1 MITPIYENPTT
12 DREKFSNLSYSIN
25 CLVGD
30 VRNGASISEMYEI
43 CKNNGN
49 QDIDAIGRA
58 DIMKKAIERLKS
70 EFNNITTDDESE
82 VDNIAAEFSSRYNLS
97 DYTQFAE
104 KFREAIGALDTVD
117 VIVNTI
123 NTTFP
128 NNNIND
134 AKQLVAFIS
143 ELIKQVSNM
152 QSVQNNAN
160 AMFTNFNAILAE
172 NATLKAQ
179 IAAMQN
185 SGK

>member
-1 MITPIYENPTT
+1 
-12 DREKFSNLSYSIN
+12 
-25 CLVGD
+25 
-30 VRNGASISEMYEI
+30 MYEI
-43 CKNNGN
+43 CKNNDN

-123 NTTFP
+123 NTAFP